1 MNKSIFT
8 LTSALAL
15 AASQLVSA
23 ITSID
28 VMAVYTP
35 GVASTYNGDPVT
47 RINQLFALTNQIYL
61 DSGVNLELR
70 LVKALMVDYTDDNTA
85 STALNDITNGLGAFS
100 AVAALRQEY
109 KADMV
114 VLYRP
119 YKTVQGGC
127 GLAWVN
133 GANTNGNFSAPGIKN
148 YMYAHL
154 AINTCGDYV
163 TAHEMGHNMGL
174 RHSRKQD
181 GSGGTFPYA
190 LGHGVDGQFVTIM
203 AYQSSFN
210 VDYWTGKA
218 YKFSNPALLCK
229 NLPCGVDRND
239 TVNGADAS
247 YTLNITG
254 PQIANFYGSSSAAT
268 SSSAVAES
276 SSSAQSGGAK
286 RKGSAKEIYDTALKA
301 VNANQQEI
309 DKAQKALAE
318 SKAYLADVSAT
329 AASAKQAY
337 SEALLTFTRQL
348 RFVEQQNAVI
358 EQLQA
363 TRPTQDAAQYQ
374 ARLSTLM
381 THLEADQK
389 LAVAGYNAAISSQA
403 RLTSASG
410 DLASAL
416 NRHKEAQKA
425 LADAQ
430 AQTPALSA
438 ALQEALA
445 NYRSSLL

>member
-1 MNKSIFT
+1 
-8 LTSALAL
+8 
-15 AASQLVSA
+15 
-23 ITSID
+23 
-28 VMAVYTP
+28 
-35 GVASTYNGDPVT
+35 
-47 RINQLFALTNQIYL
+47 
-61 DSGVNLELR
+61 
-70 LVKALMVDYTDDNTA
+70 
-85 STALNDITNGLGAFS
+85 
-100 AVAALRQEY
+100 
-109 KADMV
+109 MV